1 MTLRYHCHHLQAC
14 HHAQGGQQGH
24 AHAKLAVSELA
35 AKNVNKAAK
44 KHERASA
51 RYLKTILKRGSSNKL
66 HRSARNTEKEPATVE
81 RVHVRGRIQGASRSR
96 SSRAWKNG
104 LDNEICSAP
113 ELILVSESPLRS
125 FSGLEIVVEG

>member
-1 MTLRYHCHHLQAC
+1 MTLRYHRRNFQAC
-14 HHAQGGQQGH
+14 HQPQGGQQRH
-24 AHAKLAVSELA
+24 AHAKLALSELA

-66 HRSARNTEKEPATVE
+66 HGSARNTEKEPATVD
-81 RVHVRGRIQGASRSR
+81 RVRVRGRIQGASRSR
-96 SSRAWKNG
+96 SSRAWNNG

-113 ELILVSESPLRS
+113 ELIVVSESPLGS